1 MKYLWDCYHSWAA
14 MRAEEGLSACF
25 RIPSGILEKEIK
37 VWISLG
43 GRSRFRLGCFVD
55 HWSYLTTKEWEVRLI
70 EVQEGF
76 LVFTIHILTFC
87 PIFAG
92 RSVISGKVAGSWNWS
107 VTYAGVNNMWA
118 YISAHPS
125 TAHSV
130 VHNKAHFA
138 VPENVFDT
146 YKSRNGTV
154 YVEF

>member
-1 MKYLWDCYHSWAA
+1 
-14 MRAEEGLSACF
+14 
-25 RIPSGILEKEIK
+25 
-37 VWISLG
+37 
-43 GRSRFRLGCFVD
+43 
-55 HWSYLTTKEWEVRLI
+55 
-70 EVQEGF
+70 
-76 LVFTIHILTFC
+76 
-87 PIFAG
+87 
-92 RSVISGKVAGSWNWS
+92 
-107 VTYAGVNNMWA
+107 MWA